1 MDKFNR
7 NRQRRLLELARE
19 VYPWPAAINAINTP
33 EFDMNI
39 IRAEVH
45 YLAGHGLIECEG
57 TSINESDDWAFMITL
72 TPRGIDFLAE
82 DGGLSAILGVV
93 NVRLTQDTV
102 RDLLLQRIVDCDADN
117 TVKGKVIEQI
127 KSLPASGIQKI
138 AEKVLEASLR
148 NLPDAIRW
156 LQTVIP
162 TL

>member
-82 DGGLSAILGVV
+82 MAVSPPFLEWS
-93 NVRLTQDTV
+93 T
-102 RDLLLQRIVDCDADN
+102 
-117 TVKGKVIEQI
+117 
-127 KSLPASGIQKI
+127 SG
-138 AEKVLEASLR
+138 
-148 NLPDAIRW
+148 
-156 LQTVIP
+156 
-162 TL
+162 